1 MDSMNPIVQQI
12 QQSLKRNPFIQ
23 YKINQRR
30 YYRYL
35 IMKEKM
41 NKEINP
47 YIGYYRI
54 KYPLK
59 VITYP

>member
-1 MDSMNPIVQQI
+1 MSDTNPIVEQI
-12 QQSLKRNPFIQ
+12 RQSLKRNPFIQ

-30 YYRYL
+30 YYQYL
-35 IMKEKM
+35 ILQEKQ
-41 NKEINP
+41 NKTFSP

-59 VITYP
+59 TITYP